1 MTTLVRVVVLAL
13 ALALTIA
20 VPRADVW
27 DLGTDNDNA
36 VGTTINELTHGST
49 QVHDLAVLAGVI
61 VDVDFYRIGLR
72 AGTSWE
78 ILVDGTSTG
87 LGIGA
92 NLLQLVDSGG
102 VPLLPSIAAGGVGI
116 SRALR
121 LLNNTLVDQTSQLV
135 RVGDAACALLC
146 TSATQYHILARE
158 TTVALARFN
167 NNATQ
172 VTVLMTQNL
181 TTATVNATAIF
192 YDAAGTRLH
201 AQDYTIPPH
210 GLNVMPTSTIPAL
223 AGVSG
228 ALSIVHDAPYAGI
241 NAKAVA
247 LEPATGFSFDTPGV
261 YKPY

>member
-1 MTTLVRVVVLAL
+1 
-13 ALALTIA
+13 

-27 DLGTDNDNA
+27 DLGTDNDNT
-36 VGTTINELTHGST
+36 VGSTINELTHGT
-49 QVHDLAVLAGVI
+49 DQVHDLAVLAGVI
-61 VDVDFYRIGLR
+61 VDVDFFRIGLR

-78 ILVDGTSTG
+78 VLVDGTSTG

-92 NLLQLVDSGG
+92 NLLQLVDSSG
-102 VPLLPSIAAGGVGI
+102 VPLLPSLPAGGVGI

-121 LLNNTLVDQTSQLV
+121 LLNNTLLDQPSQLI

-146 TSATQYHILARE
+146 TSATQYRILARE
-158 TTVALARFN
+158 TTVSLARFN

-181 TTATVNATAIF
+181 TPSLVNATAIF
-192 YDAAGTRLH
+192 YDAAGNRLH
-201 AQDYTIPPH
+201 AQNYTIPPH
-210 GLNVMPTSTIPAL
+210 GVNITPTSAIGAL
-223 AGVSG
+223 AGLSG
-228 ALSIVHDAPYAGI
+228 SLTIVHDAPYAGI